1 MKNKRKKS
9 ILIYIGIYL
18 VAILLTGTLLET
30 RVNNKLS
37 SWEEWSDIPGGADA
51 GYKDYETLVDSGQ
64 ISESELYGLM
74 INNSFSTPVIEQILR
89 DGYCQSYIPQLKSQG
104 WIPQDFTL
112 DGGSDNT
119 SQPSQE
125 PAAQPDN
132 SDNSQSQPSQQQQP
146 QQNNKTLNS
155 GNTTN
160 HTTKTEDSGKQAEN
174 TPEVTI
180 DDSVNGSYVVVEDTT
195 STEGMG
201 DGAAVSELKKGDQV
215 NVTGKSNTGYL
226 RINKDGKD
234 SYLKE
239 EQATDQASYDSAWS
253 EVERKDPT
261 CTEDG
266 YVKSH
271 NSISNEDKE
280 ETLPKTGHDY
290 ETTKTVDPTCTD
302 DGYKLETCKVCG
314 NENKTTLKAKGHT
327 AGEWETTKKA
337 GLFFKGTKEQKCSV
351 CGEVLDTESIPS
363 KLPFFVLPVI
373 IVVAIVA
380 IGGVVGFVIWKKK
393 HLNDA
398 EDEAEE

>member
-18 VAILLTGTLLET
+18 VAILLTGTFLET

-37 SWEEWSDIPGGADA
+37 SWEEWIENSGCEDA
-51 GYKDYETLVDSGQ
+51 GYKDYETFVNMGQ
-64 ISESELYGLM
+64 MSQADLYDLM
-74 INNSFSTPVIEQILR
+74 ANNAFSTPVIEQILR

-112 DGGSDNT
+112 DGGSDNA

-132 SDNSQSQPSQQQQP
+132 SDNSQSQPSQQQP
-146 QQNNKTLNS
+146 SQQNNKTQNS

-160 HTTKTEDSGKQAEN
+160 HTTKTDDTGNQKEG
-174 TPEVTI
+174 TTEVTV
-180 DDSVNGSYVVVEDTT
+180 DESVNGSYVVVEDTT

-201 DGAAVSELKKGDQV
+201 DGVAVNELKKGDQV

-239 EQATDQASYDSAWS
+239 EQATDQTSYDSAWS

-290 ETTKTVDPTCTD
+290 ETKKTVDPTCTD

-373 IVVAIVA
+373 IVVAIIA

-393 HLNDA
+393 YLNDA
-398 EDEAEE
+398 EDEVEE

>member
-1 MKNKRKKS
+1 MKTKIKFKEL
-9 ILIYIGIYL
+9 ILATSYML
-18 VAILLTGTLLET
+18 AIIAITFFCVMKQPCE
-30 RVNNKLS
+30 
-37 SWEEWSDIPGGADA
+37 DMIPGSGD
-51 GYKDYETLVDSGQ
+51 GVYKQDEQLVNMG
-64 ISESELYGLM
+64 ELGEDDIYYDM
-74 INNSFSTPVIEQILR
+74 TRKAYSTPVIEQILR
-89 DGYCQSYIPQLKSQG
+89 DGYCRSYIPQLKAQG
-104 WIPQDFTL
+104 LIPQDFTL

-132 SDNSQSQPSQQQQP
+132 SQSQPAQQQPSQPQQP
-146 QQNNKTLNS
+146 QQNNTTQNS

-160 HTTKTEDSGKQAEN
+160 HPTKTEDTGKQTEN
-174 TPEVTI
+174 TSEVTV

-314 NENKTTLKAKGHT
+314 DEKKTTLKAKGHT

-337 GLFFKGTKEQKCSV
+337 RLFFKGTKEQKCSV

-363 KLPFFVLPVI
+363 KLPFFVLPAI

-380 IGGVVGFVIWKKK
+380 IGGVVGFVIWKKR

>member
-1 MKNKRKKS
+1 MKTKIKFKDL
-9 ILIYIGIYL
+9 ILATSYML
-18 VAILLTGTLLET
+18 AIIAITFFCVMKQPCE
-30 RVNNKLS
+30 
-37 SWEEWSDIPGGADA
+37 DMIPGSGD
-51 GYKDYETLVDSGQ
+51 GVYKQDEQLVNMGEL
-64 ISESELYGLM
+64 SEDDIYYDM
-74 INNSFSTPVIEQILR
+74 TRKAYSTPVIEQILR
-89 DGYCQSYIPQLKSQG
+89 DGYCRSYIPQLKAQG
-104 WIPQDFTL
+104 LIPQDFTL

-132 SDNSQSQPSQQQQP
+132 SQSQPSQPQQP
-146 QQNNKTLNS
+146 QQNNTTQNS

-160 HTTKTEDSGKQAEN
+160 HTTKTEDTGKQAES
-174 TPEVTI
+174 TPEVTV

-239 EQATDQASYDSAWS
+239 EQATNQASYDSAWS

-314 NENKTTLKAKGHT
+314 DEKKTTLKAKGHT
-327 AGEWETTKKA
+327 AGEWKTTQKA
-337 GLFFKGTKEQKCSV
+337 GLFFKGAKEQECSV
-351 CGEVLDTESIPS
+351 CGEVIDTESIPS

>member
-1 MKNKRKKS
+1 MKTKIKFKEL
-9 ILIYIGIYL
+9 ILATSYML
-18 VAILLTGTLLET
+18 AIITITFFCVMKQPCE
-30 RVNNKLS
+30 
-37 SWEEWSDIPGGADA
+37 DAIPGVGDNT
-51 GYKDYETLVDSGQ
+51 YKYDEQYVDSGQ
-64 ISESELYGLM
+64 MSEDEIYSDMTDGAY
-74 INNSFSTPVIEQILR
+74 STPVIEQILR
-89 DGYCQSYIPQLKSQG
+89 DGYCRSYIPQLKAQG
-104 WIPQDFTL
+104 LIPQDFTL

-132 SDNSQSQPSQQQQP
+132 SDNSQSQPAQQQPSQPQQP
-146 QQNNKTLNS
+146 QQNNTTQNS

-160 HTTKTEDSGKQAEN
+160 HPTKTEDTGKQTEN
-174 TPEVTI
+174 TSEVTV

-314 NENKTTLKAKGHT
+314 DEKKTTLKAKGHT
-327 AGEWETTKKA
+327 AGEWKTTKKA
-337 GLFFKGTKEQKCSV
+337 GLFFKGEKEQECSV
-351 CGEVLDTESIPS
+351 CGEVIDTESIPS

-373 IVVAIVA
+373 IVFAIVA
-380 IGGVVGFVIWKKK
+380 IGGVVGFVIWRKK
-393 HLNDA
+393 NIDN
-398 EDEAEE
+398 ESV

>member
-1 MKNKRKKS
+1 MKNKKKKS

-18 VAILLTGTLLET
+18 VAILLTGSFLET

-37 SWEEWSDIPGGADA
+37 SWEEWSDVPGSCDSQ
-51 GYKDYETLVDSGQ
+51 YQYYEQFVSSGQ
-64 ISESELYGLM
+64 ASENDLYNLM
-74 INNSFSTPVIEQILR
+74 INNGFTTPVIEQILR

-112 DGGSDNT
+112 GGGSDNT

-132 SDNSQSQPSQQQQP
+132 SQSQPAQPQQP
-146 QQNNKTLNS
+146 QQNNTTQNS

-160 HTTKTEDSGKQAEN
+160 HTTKTEDTGKQAES
-174 TPEVTI
+174 TPEVTV

-314 NENKTTLKAKGHT
+314 DEKKTTLKAKGHT

-337 GLFFKGTKEQKCSV
+337 GLFFKGTKEQECSV
-351 CGEVLDTESIPS
+351 CGEVIDTESIPS

-373 IVVAIVA
+373 IVFAIVA
-380 IGGVVGFVIWKKK
+380 IGGVVGFVIWRKK
-393 HLNDA
+393 NIDN
-398 EDEAEE
+398 ESV